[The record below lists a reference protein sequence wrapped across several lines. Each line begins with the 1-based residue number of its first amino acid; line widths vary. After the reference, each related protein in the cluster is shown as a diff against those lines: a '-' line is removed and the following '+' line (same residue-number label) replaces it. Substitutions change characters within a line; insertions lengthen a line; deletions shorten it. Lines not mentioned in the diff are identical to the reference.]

1 MITQTLLLLL
11 PVLGHALDAAPVIS
25 TSAILP
31 TYVSLA
37 PNINDFHRF
46 ADGGDDAN
54 WYIGFNNAWIV
65 KLPPAPM
72 GDFSRS
78 FIGAKIGRAKTR
90 PNPNKPWLREV
101 IEGKIYIAV
110 SQTPSFSSQQSFFL
124 AETPD
129 LPLEAD
135 QQSPL
140 EGVGAADWIW
150 AEVPLSLI
158 SFSRPNY
165 LMVWSPTNSFV
176 KSSSAPIL
184 AAVAVEDSGARMGD
198 VGAWNN
204 HSISGVPPRNPEGA
218 LETPI
223 KTINPALAIKLTP
236 PSTSE
241 ISISEF
247 LLERY
252 GRKCVARFSVWG
264 ENIDESWVEYSRDGL
279 DWERLTR
286 FQNRQPF
293 IFTLSPDQCPQPG
306 SFLRGA
312 TRDVLGTVGYGDPY
326 QVQYGNK

>member
-1 MITQTLLLLL
+1 MIIPSIVLSLSI
-11 PVLGHALDAAPVIS
+11 LGHALDSGAAVS

-31 TYVSLA
+31 TYISLS

-54 WYIGFNNAWIV
+54 WYIGFNNAWII

-72 GDFSRS
+72 GEFSRA

-90 PNPNKPWLREV
+90 PNADKPWLREV
-101 IEGKIYIAV
+101 IDGKIYIAI
-110 SQTPSFSSQQSFFL
+110 SQTPSFTSQQSFFL
-124 AETPD
+124 AETAD

-140 EGVGAADWIW
+140 EGVGAADWVW
-150 AEVPLSLI
+150 AEVPMSHI

-184 AAVAVEDSGARMGD
+184 AAVAVEDSGPRTGD
-198 VGAWNN
+198 IGAWNN

-223 KTINPALAIKLTP
+223 NTINPALAIKLAP

-241 ISISEF
+241 ISVSEF
-247 LLERY
+247 ILERY
-252 GRKCVARFSVWG
+252 GRKCLARFSVWG
-264 ENIDESWVEYSRDGL
+264 ENIDAAWVEYSRDGL

-293 IFTLSPDQCPQPG
+293 IFTIPQDKCPKPG
-306 SFLRGA
+306 SYLRGS
-312 TRDVLGTVGYGDPY
+312 TRDILGTTGYSDPY
-326 QVQYGNK
+326 QVPYANK